1 MQTDLRLF
9 QLISPSLPIGG
20 FTYSQG
26 LEWAVEFGWI
36 QSSEQ
41 FHAWLESQLDNALVS
56 LELPML
62 RYLMLAIKE
71 EDWDQLDKLSR
82 ELIAWRET
90 KEFRLEEIQRGKALA
105 RLLPELEIHIPDGA
119 QTALQRSQL
128 AGMALAAVHWGIP
141 ADKLALGYLWS
152 WLENAVMAGVK
163 LVPLGQTQGQQLLAR
178 MAPSLVACVER
189 SAQVG
194 QSEMGST
201 TPALAIA
208 SSRHE
213 QQYTRLFRS

>member
-41 FHAWLESQLDNALVS
+41 FQAWLESQLDNALVS

-71 EDWDQLDKLSR
+71 EDWDRFDKLSR

-119 QTALQRSQL
+119 QAALQRSQL

-201 TPALAIA
+201 SPALAIA

>member
-36 QSSEQ
+36 QSAEQ
-41 FHAWLESQLDNALVS
+41 FQAWLESQLDNALVS

-71 EDWDQLDKLSR
+71 EDWDQFDKLSR

-105 RLLPELEIHIPDGA
+105 RLLPELEIQIPDGA
-119 QTALQRSQL
+119 QAALQRSQL

-201 TPALAIA
+201 SPALAIA

>member
-26 LEWAVEFGWI
+26 LEWAVDFGWI
-36 QSSEQ
+36 QNSEQ
-41 FHAWLESQLDNALVS
+41 FQAWLESQLDNSLVS

-62 RYLMLAIKE
+62 RYLMLAIE
-71 EDWDQLDKLSR
+71 QEDWAQFDKLSR

-105 RLLPELEIHIPDGA
+105 RLLPELEIHIPA
-119 QTALQRSQL
+119 QAEAALARSQL

-141 ADKLALGYLWS
+141 SDKLALGYLWS

-163 LVPLGQTQGQQLLAR
+163 LIPLGQTQGQQLLAR
-178 MAPSLVACVER
+178 MAPSLVASVER
-189 SAQVG
+189 SVKVA